1 VVTLLLECR
10 VSVCVSLMSVYCA
23 PAFVENM
30 GVYFHALRVHEF
42 FEKVMEFDI
51 GRSLKIL
58 ESHGI

>member
-1 VVTLLLECR
+1 
-10 VSVCVSLMSVYCA
+10 MSVYCA

-30 GVYFHALRVHEF
+30 GVYFRGLRVREF
-42 FEKVMEFDI
+42 FEKILEFDT